1 MLIPCLENCEYEP
14 PLSED
19 PFQIDDGMCLHLNM
33 NLHLIMV
40 YAVHLYSEKSAV
52 EAWQREVSPDS

>member
-1 MLIPCLENCEYEP
+1 MLIPCLANCEYDP

-33 NLHLIMV
+33 NLHLMMV
-40 YAVHLYSEKSAV
+40 
-52 EAWQREVSPDS
+52 

>member
-1 MLIPCLENCEYEP
+1 MLIPCLANCEYDP
-14 PLSED
+14 LLSED
-19 PFQIDDGMCLHLNM
+19 PFQVDDGMCLHLNM

-40 YAVHLYSEKSAV
+40 HLYSEESAV